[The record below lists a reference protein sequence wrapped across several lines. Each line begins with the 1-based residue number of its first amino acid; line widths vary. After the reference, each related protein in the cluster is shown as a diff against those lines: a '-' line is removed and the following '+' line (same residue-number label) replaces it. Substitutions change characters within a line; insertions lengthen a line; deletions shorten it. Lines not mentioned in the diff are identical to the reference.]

1 MFGHPWRWLRGLPDI
16 TVHWTPDLP
25 EDVMGYA
32 HHETRTIMLATGL
45 TQAERRTTCWHEVQ
59 HLLRG
64 PSAGCRSAHEERLI
78 ESIVARDLIPFSALV
93 DAMLWS
99 RDDHE
104 IADELTVDVALVRA
118 RLEGL
123 SDVESLDLERRL
135 DEAELRIP

>member
-16 TVHWTPDLP
+16 TVRWADDLP
-25 EDVMGYA
+25 ADIMGRA
-32 HHETRTIMLATGL
+32 CFETRTITLAKGL

-64 PSAGCRSAHEERLI
+64 PATGAWTEREERAV
-78 ESIVARDLIPFSALV
+78 EAIVARDLIPFAALV

-99 RDDHE
+99 GDDYE
-104 IADELTVDVALVRA
+104 IAEELTVDVQLVRA

-123 SDVESLDLERRL
+123 TPGESRMLEHRL
-135 DEAELRIP
+135 LEAELRLP